1 MDSANRH
8 NVLRTNDLRDPLSAA
23 PLAGSFGPTFWGCRK
38 MALVPKIVPG
48 RVDFTRPYP
57 DPYMTPSSSRRG
69 EAGFTLIDMLFVVA
83 LVGLLA
89 SLAIPGLM
97 RARGAAQASSAIG
110 TLRVVNSGELSF
122 AITCGLGFY
131 APDLPTLRVPP
142 PGSAEPF
149 LNDEMTAGP
158 TFVKSGYNFSL
169 AGTALAGAPAS
180 CNGLGVGQASP
191 GYALVADPLDPA
203 TAKYFGTNSDGVTY
217 QHTATLS
224 LTMPESGAPPAG
236 APIQ

>member
-1 MDSANRH
+1 MTPTTNR
-8 NVLRTNDLRDPLSAA
+8 NRPENKDLR
-23 PLAGSFGPTFWGCRK
+23 PLALTGSPLGLVGPTKWDCRK
-38 MALVPKIVPG
+38 VALVPKIVHRQMRIPG
-48 RVDFTRPYP
+48 D
-57 DPYMTPSSSRRG
+57 DRR

-131 APDLPTLRVPP
+131 APDLPTLGAPP

-149 LNDEMTAGP
+149 LNDDMTAAA
-158 TFVKSGYNFSL
+158 TFVKTGYNFSL
-169 AGTALAGAPAS
+169 AGTPLAGSPAS
-180 CNGLGVGQASP
+180 CNGLPAGQSSP
-191 GYALVADPLDPA
+191 GYAAVADPLDPA

-217 QHTATLS
+217 QHTAS
-224 LTMPESGAPPAG
+224 LAATMPESGPPPAG
-236 APIQ
+236 AAIQ

>member
-1 MDSANRH
+1 
-8 NVLRTNDLRDPLSAA
+8 
-23 PLAGSFGPTFWGCRK
+23 
-38 MALVPKIVPG
+38 
-48 RVDFTRPYP
+48 
-57 DPYMTPSSSRRG
+57 MTPSSSRRG